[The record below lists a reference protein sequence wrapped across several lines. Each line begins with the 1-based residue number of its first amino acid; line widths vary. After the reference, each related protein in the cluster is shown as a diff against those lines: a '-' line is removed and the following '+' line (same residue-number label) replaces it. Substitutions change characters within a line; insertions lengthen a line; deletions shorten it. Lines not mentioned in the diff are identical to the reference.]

1 MSPAI
6 IEILVLAG
14 IAIFLVLRLKNVL
27 GTREGFEKP
36 PLQESSPSKNN
47 RDFRVID
54 GGEDTDITD
63 NIDKK
68 SPSADALA
76 RMKKVDN
83 GFSVNEFLSGARSAY
98 EMILMAF
105 ENGDLKEVE
114 VFLDADVQDAFQQV
128 INTRAEKKLKVV
140 AEFYGIRELSL
151 KSADFDEKTKIAE
164 LSVAFTGELSSVVK
178 NEEGEII
185 EGDAKQVKRQKDT
198 WTFSRDLSSTDP
210 NWLLVALSLIHI

>member
-36 PLQESSPSKNN
+36 PLQDAAPPKNS

-63 NIDKK
+63 NVDKK
-68 SPSADALA
+68 SPSAEALA
-76 RMKKVDN
+76 RMKKVDAD
-83 GFSVNEFLSGARSAY
+83 FMVNDFLTGARSAY

-105 ENGDLKEVE
+105 ENGDLKDVE
-114 VFLDADVQDAFQQV
+114 SFLDDDVKDAFQQV
-128 INTRAEKKLKVV
+128 IDMRAKKKLKVE
-140 AEFYGIRELSL
+140 AEFFGIRELSL
-151 KSADFDEKTKIAE
+151 KNADFDDKSNVAE
-164 LSVAFTGELSSVVK
+164 LSVSFTGELSSVVK
-178 NEEGEII
+178 NKDGEVV
-185 EGDAKQVKRQKDT
+185 EGDAKQVKRQRDT
-198 WTFSRDLSSTDP
+198 WTFSRDLSSSDP
-210 NWLLVALSLIHI
+210 NWLLVATSS

>member
-36 PLQESSPSKNN
+36 PLQDAAPSKNA

-68 SPSADALA
+68 SPSAEALA
-76 RMKKVDN
+76 RMKKVDADFMGN
-83 GFSVNEFLSGARSAY
+83 DFLTGARSAY

-105 ENGDLKEVE
+105 ENGDLKDVE
-114 VFLDADVQDAFQQV
+114 SFLDEDVKDAFQQV
-128 INTRAEKKLKVV
+128 IDMRAKKKLKVE

-151 KSADFDEKTKIAE
+151 KNAEFDDKTNVAE

-178 NEEGEII
+178 NKDGEVV
-185 EGDAKQVKRQKDT
+185 EGDAKQVKRQRDT
-198 WTFSRDLSSTDP
+198 WTFSRDLSSSDP
-210 NWLLVALSLIHI
+210 NWLLVATSS

>member
-36 PLQESSPSKNN
+36 PLQDAAPPKNS

-63 NIDKK
+63 NVDKK
-68 SPSADALA
+68 SPSAEALA
-76 RMKKVDN
+76 RMKKVDAD
-83 GFSVNEFLSGARSAY
+83 FMVNDFLTGARSAY

-105 ENGDLKEVE
+105 ENGDLNDVE
-114 VFLDADVQDAFQQV
+114 SFLDDDVKDAFQQV
-128 INTRAEKKLKVV
+128 IDMRAKKKLKVE
-140 AEFYGIRELSL
+140 AEFFGIRELSL
-151 KSADFDEKTKIAE
+151 KNADCDDKSNVAE

-178 NEEGEII
+178 NKDGEVV
-185 EGDAKQVKRQKDT
+185 EGDAKQVKRQRDT
-198 WTFSRDLSSTDP
+198 WTFSRDLSSSDP
-210 NWLLVALSLIHI
+210 NWLLVATSS

>member
-36 PLQESSPSKNN
+36 PLQETSPSKNN

-68 SPSADALA
+68 SPSADALK

-83 GFSVNEFLSGARSAY
+83 GFLVNEFLSGARSAY

-210 NWLLVALSLIHI
+210 NWLLVATSS

>member
-36 PLQESSPSKNN
+36 PLQESSPSKNT

-76 RMKKVDN
+76 RMKKVDS
-83 GFSVNEFLSGARSAY
+83 GFLVNEFLSGARSAY

-210 NWLLVALSLIHI
+210 NWLLVATSS

>member
-36 PLQESSPSKNN
+36 PLQDAAPSKSA

-63 NIDKK
+63 NVDKK
-68 SPSADALA
+68 SPSAEALA
-76 RMKKVDN
+76 RMKKVDAD
-83 GFSVNEFLSGARSAY
+83 FIVNDFLTGARSAY

-105 ENGDLKEVE
+105 ENGDLKDVE
-114 VFLDADVQDAFQQV
+114 SFLDEDVKDAFQQV
-128 INTRAEKKLKVV
+128 IDMRAKKKLKVE

-151 KSADFDEKTKIAE
+151 KNAEFDDKTNVAE

-178 NEEGEII
+178 NKDGEVV
-185 EGDAKQVKRQKDT
+185 EGDAKQVKRQRDT
-198 WTFSRDLSSTDP
+198 WTFSRDLSSSDP
-210 NWLLVALSLIHI
+210 NWLLVATSS

>member
-36 PLQESSPSKNN
+36 PLQESSPSKKN

-83 GFSVNEFLSGARSAY
+83 RFLVNEFLSGARSAY

-114 VFLDADVQDAFQQV
+114 VFLDSDVQDAFQQV

-210 NWLLVALSLIHI
+210 NWLLVATSS

>member
-36 PLQESSPSKNN
+36 PLQESSPSKKN

-83 GFSVNEFLSGARSAY
+83 GFFVNEFLSGARSAY

-210 NWLLVALSLIHI
+210 NWLLVATSS

>member
-36 PLQESSPSKNN
+36 PLQESSPSKKN
-47 RDFRVID
+47 REFRVID

-83 GFSVNEFLSGARSAY
+83 GFLVNEFLSGARSAY

-114 VFLDADVQDAFQQV
+114 VFLDADVQDAFRQV

-198 WTFSRDLSSTDP
+198 WTFSRDLSSTDT
-210 NWLLVALSLIHI
+210 NWLLVATSS

>member
-128 INTRAEKKLKVV
+128 INTRAEKRLKVV

-198 WTFSRDLSSTDP
+198 WTFSRDLTSTDP
-210 NWLLVALSLIHI
+210 NWLLVATSS

>member
-36 PLQESSPSKNN
+36 PLQESPPSKNN

-128 INTRAEKKLKVV
+128 INTRAEKRLKVV

-210 NWLLVALSLIHI
+210 NWLLVATSS

>member
-36 PLQESSPSKNN
+36 PLQETSPSKNN

-54 GGEDTDITD
+54 GCEDTDITD

-68 SPSADALA
+68 SPSADALT

-83 GFSVNEFLSGARSAY
+83 GFLVNEFLSGARSAY

-210 NWLLVALSLIHI
+210 NWLLVATSS

>member
-1 MSPAI
+1 
-6 IEILVLAG
+6 
-14 IAIFLVLRLKNVL
+14 
-27 GTREGFEKP
+27 FEKP
-36 PLQESSPSKNN
+36 PLQESSPSKKN

-83 GFSVNEFLSGARSAY
+83 GFLVNEFLSGARSAY

-151 KSADFDEKTKIAE
+151 KSADCDEKTKIAE

-185 EGDAKQVKRQKDT
+185 EGDSKQVKRQKDT

-210 NWLLVALSLIHI
+210 NWLLVATSS

>member
-36 PLQESSPSKNN
+36 PLQDAAPPKNS

-63 NIDKK
+63 NVDKK
-68 SPSADALA
+68 SPSAEALA
-76 RMKKVDN
+76 RMKKVDAD
-83 GFSVNEFLSGARSAY
+83 FMVNDFLTGARSAY

-105 ENGDLKEVE
+105 ENGDLNDVE
-114 VFLDADVQDAFQQV
+114 SFLDDDVKDAFQQV
-128 INTRAEKKLKVV
+128 IDMRAKKKLKVE

-151 KSADFDEKTKIAE
+151 KNADFDDKTNVAE

-178 NEEGEII
+178 NKDGE
-185 EGDAKQVKRQKDT
+185 V
-198 WTFSRDLSSTDP
+198 
-210 NWLLVALSLIHI
+210 V

>member
-36 PLQESSPSKNN
+36 PLQDAAPPKNS

-63 NIDKK
+63 NVDKK
-68 SPSADALA
+68 SPSAEALA
-76 RMKKVDN
+76 RMKKVDAD
-83 GFSVNEFLSGARSAY
+83 FMVNDFLTGARSAY

-105 ENGDLKEVE
+105 ENGDLNDVE
-114 VFLDADVQDAFQQV
+114 SFLDDDVKDAFQQV
-128 INTRAEKKLKVV
+128 IDMRAKKKLKVE
-140 AEFYGIRELSL
+140 AEFFGIRELSL
-151 KSADFDEKTKIAE
+151 KNADFDDKTNVAE

-178 NEEGEII
+178 NKDGEVV
-185 EGDAKQVKRQKDT
+185 EGDAKQVKRQRDT
-198 WTFSRDLSSTDP
+198 WTFSRDLSSSDP
-210 NWLLVALSLIHI
+210 NWLLVATSS

>member
-27 GTREGFEKP
+27 GAREGFEKP

-210 NWLLVALSLIHI
+210 NWLLVATSS

>member
-36 PLQESSPSKNN
+36 PLQETSPSKNN

-128 INTRAEKKLKVV
+128 INTRAEKRLKVV

-210 NWLLVALSLIHI
+210 NWLLVATSS

>member
-36 PLQESSPSKNN
+36 PLQENSPSKNN

-83 GFSVNEFLSGARSAY
+83 GFLVNEFLSGARSAY

-114 VFLDADVQDAFQQV
+114 VFLDSDVQDAFQQV

-210 NWLLVALSLIHI
+210 NWLLVATSS

>member
-36 PLQESSPSKNN
+36 PLQDAAPSKSA

-63 NIDKK
+63 NVDKK
-68 SPSADALA
+68 SPSAEALA
-76 RMKKVDN
+76 RMKKVDAD
-83 GFSVNEFLSGARSAY
+83 FMVNDFLTGARSAY

-105 ENGDLKEVE
+105 ENGDLKDVE
-114 VFLDADVQDAFQQV
+114 SFLDEDVKDAFQQV
-128 INTRAEKKLKVV
+128 IDMRAKKKLKVE

-151 KSADFDEKTKIAE
+151 RNADFDDKTNVAE
-164 LSVAFTGELSSVVK
+164 LSVSFTGELSSVVK
-178 NEEGEII
+178 NKDGEVV
-185 EGDAKQVKRQKDT
+185 EGDAKQVKRQRDT
-198 WTFSRDLSSTDP
+198 WTFSRDLSSSDP
-210 NWLLVALSLIHI
+210 NWLLVATSS

>member
-36 PLQESSPSKNN
+36 PLQESSPSEKN

-83 GFSVNEFLSGARSAY
+83 GFLVNEFLSGARSAY

-210 NWLLVALSLIHI
+210 NWLLVATSS

>member
-36 PLQESSPSKNN
+36 PLQDAAPPKKS

-63 NIDKK
+63 NVDKK
-68 SPSADALA
+68 SPSAEALA
-76 RMKKVDN
+76 RMKKVDAD
-83 GFSVNEFLSGARSAY
+83 FMVNDFLTGARSAY

-105 ENGDLKEVE
+105 ENGDLKDVE
-114 VFLDADVQDAFQQV
+114 SFLDEDVKDAFKQV
-128 INTRAEKKLKVV
+128 IDMRSKKKLKVE

-151 KSADFDEKTKIAE
+151 KNADFDDKTNVAE

-178 NEEGEII
+178 NKDGEVV
-185 EGDAKQVKRQKDT
+185 EGDAKQVKRQRDT
-198 WTFSRDLSSTDP
+198 WTFSRDLSSSDP
-210 NWLLVALSLIHI
+210 NWLLVATSS

>member
-36 PLQESSPSKNN
+36 PLQDAAPSKSA

-63 NIDKK
+63 NVDKK
-68 SPSADALA
+68 SPSAEALA
-76 RMKKVDN
+76 RMKKVDAD
-83 GFSVNEFLSGARSAY
+83 FMVNDFLTGARSAY

-105 ENGDLKEVE
+105 ENGDLKDVE
-114 VFLDADVQDAFQQV
+114 SFLDEDVKDAFQQV
-128 INTRAEKKLKVV
+128 IDMRAKKKLKVE

-151 KSADFDEKTKIAE
+151 KNAEFDDKTNVAE

-178 NEEGEII
+178 NKDGEVV
-185 EGDAKQVKRQKDT
+185 EGDAKQVKRQRDT
-198 WTFSRDLSSTDP
+198 WTFSRDISSSDP
-210 NWLLVALSLIHI
+210 NWLLVATSS

>member
-68 SPSADALA
+68 SPSAAALA

-83 GFSVNEFLSGARSAY
+83 GFLVNEFLSGARSAY

-105 ENGDLKEVE
+105 ENGDLKEVDI
-114 VFLDADVQDAFQQV
+114 FLDADVRNAFQQV

-151 KSADFDEKTKIAE
+151 KNADFDEKTKIAE

-210 NWLLVALSLIHI
+210 NWLLVATSS

>member
-36 PLQESSPSKNN
+36 PLQDAAPPKKS

-63 NIDKK
+63 NVDKK
-68 SPSADALA
+68 SPSAEALA
-76 RMKKVDN
+76 RMKKVDAD
-83 GFSVNEFLSGARSAY
+83 FMVNDFLTGARSAY

-105 ENGDLKEVE
+105 ENGDLIDVE
-114 VFLDADVQDAFQQV
+114 SFLDEDVKEAFQQV
-128 INTRAEKKLKVV
+128 IDMRAKKKLKVE

-151 KSADFDEKTKIAE
+151 KNADFDDKTNVAE

-178 NEEGEII
+178 NKDGEVV
-185 EGDAKQVKRQKDT
+185 EGDAKQVKRQRDT
-198 WTFSRDLSSTDP
+198 WTFSRDLSSSDP
-210 NWLLVALSLIHI
+210 NWLLVATSS

>member
-54 GGEDTDITD
+54 GGEDTDITE

-76 RMKKVDN
+76 RMKRVDN
-83 GFSVNEFLSGARSAY
+83 GFLVTEFLSGARSAY

-105 ENGDLKEVE
+105 ENGDLNEVE
-114 VFLDADVQDAFQQV
+114 VFLDADVRDAFQQV

-164 LSVAFTGELSSVVK
+164 LSVAFTGELSSIVK

-198 WTFSRDLSSTDP
+198 WTFSRDLSSNDP
-210 NWLLVALSLIHI
+210 NWLLVATSG

>member
-36 PLQESSPSKNN
+36 PLQESSPSKKN

-83 GFSVNEFLSGARSAY
+83 GFLVNEFLSGARSAY

-105 ENGDLKEVE
+105 ENGDLNEVE
-114 VFLDADVQDAFQQV
+114 VFLDADVRDAFQQV

-210 NWLLVALSLIHI
+210 NWLLVATSS

>member
-36 PLQESSPSKNN
+36 PLQDAAPSKNA

-63 NIDKK
+63 NVDKK
-68 SPSADALA
+68 SPSAEALA
-76 RMKKVDN
+76 RMKKVDAD
-83 GFSVNEFLSGARSAY
+83 FMVNDFLTGARSSY
-98 EMILMAF
+98 EMLLMTF
-105 ENGDLKEVE
+105 ENGDLKDVE
-114 VFLDADVQDAFQQV
+114 SFLDEDVKDAFQQV
-128 INTRAEKKLKVV
+128 IDMRAKKKLKVE

-151 KSADFDEKTKIAE
+151 KNADFDDKTNVAE

-178 NEEGEII
+178 NKDGEVV
-185 EGDAKQVKRQKDT
+185 EGDAKQVKRQRDT
-198 WTFSRDLSSTDP
+198 WTFSRDLSSSDP
-210 NWLLVALSLIHI
+210 NWLLVATSS

>member
-14 IAIFLVLRLKNVL
+14 IDIFLVLRLKNVL

-36 PLQESSPSKNN
+36 PLQDAAPSKSA

-63 NIDKK
+63 NVDKK
-68 SPSADALA
+68 SPSAEALA
-76 RMKKVDN
+76 RMKKVDAD
-83 GFSVNEFLSGARSAY
+83 FMVNDFLTGARSAY

-105 ENGDLKEVE
+105 ENGDLKDVE
-114 VFLDADVQDAFQQV
+114 SFLDEDVKDAFQQV
-128 INTRAEKKLKVV
+128 IDMRAKKKLKVE

-151 KSADFDEKTKIAE
+151 KNADFDDKTNVAE
-164 LSVAFTGELSSVVK
+164 LSVSFTGELSSVVK
-178 NEEGEII
+178 NKDGEVV
-185 EGDAKQVKRQKDT
+185 EGDAKQVKRQRDT
-198 WTFSRDLSSTDP
+198 WTFSRDLSSSDP
-210 NWLLVALSLIHI
+210 NWLLVATSS

>member
-36 PLQESSPSKNN
+36 LLQDAVPSKNA

-63 NIDKK
+63 NVDKK
-68 SPSADALA
+68 SPSAEALA
-76 RMKKVDN
+76 RMKKVDAD
-83 GFSVNEFLSGARSAY
+83 FMVNDFLTGARSAY

-105 ENGDLKEVE
+105 ENGDLKDVE
-114 VFLDADVQDAFQQV
+114 SLALFREMMGAGIDLWMRGVV
-128 INTRAEKKLKVV
+128 KKKYY
-140 AEFYGIRELSL
+140 YGIRICYYLDKCLS
-151 KSADFDEKTKIAE
+151 
-164 LSVAFTGELSSVVK
+164 
-178 NEEGEII
+178 
-185 EGDAKQVKRQKDT
+185 
-198 WTFSRDLSSTDP
+198 
-210 NWLLVALSLIHI
+210 

>member
-36 PLQESSPSKNN
+36 PLQETSPSKNN

-68 SPSADALA
+68 SPSADALT

-83 GFSVNEFLSGARSAY
+83 GFLVNEFLSGARSAY

-105 ENGDLKEVE
+105 ENGDLKEVK
-114 VFLDADVQDAFQQV
+114 VFLDSDVQDAFQQV

-210 NWLLVALSLIHI
+210 NWLLVATSS

>member
-36 PLQESSPSKNN
+36 PLQDAAPSKNA

-63 NIDKK
+63 NVDKK
-68 SPSADALA
+68 SPSAEALA
-76 RMKKVDN
+76 RMKKVDAD
-83 GFSVNEFLSGARSAY
+83 FMVNDFLTGARSAY

-105 ENGDLKEVE
+105 ENGDLKDVE
-114 VFLDADVQDAFQQV
+114 SFLDEEVKDAFQQV
-128 INTRAEKKLKVV
+128 IDMRAKKKLKVE

-151 KSADFDEKTKIAE
+151 KNAEFDDKTNVAE
-164 LSVAFTGELSSVVK
+164 LSVSFTGELSSVVK
-178 NEEGEII
+178 NKDGEVV
-185 EGDAKQVKRQKDT
+185 EGDAKQVKRQRDT
-198 WTFSRDLSSTDP
+198 WTFSRDLSSSDP
-210 NWLLVALSLIHI
+210 NWLLVATSS

>member
-36 PLQESSPSKNN
+36 PLQESSPSKTN

-83 GFSVNEFLSGARSAY
+83 GFLVNEFLSGARSAY

-210 NWLLVALSLIHI
+210 NWLLVATSS

>member
-36 PLQESSPSKNN
+36 PLQESSPSKTN

-210 NWLLVALSLIHI
+210 NWLLVATSS

>member
-36 PLQESSPSKNN
+36 PLQDAAPSKNA

-63 NIDKK
+63 NVDKK
-68 SPSADALA
+68 SPSAEALA
-76 RMKKVDN
+76 RMKKVDAD
-83 GFSVNEFLSGARSAY
+83 FMVNDFLTGARSAY

-105 ENGDLKEVE
+105 ENGDLKDVE
-114 VFLDADVQDAFQQV
+114 SFLDEDVKAFQQV
-128 INTRAEKKLKVV
+128 IDMRAKKKLKVE

-151 KSADFDEKTKIAE
+151 KNADFDDKTNVAE

-178 NEEGEII
+178 NKDGEIV
-185 EGDAKQVKRQKDT
+185 EGDAKQVKRQRDT
-198 WTFSRDLSSTDP
+198 WTFSRDLSSSDP
-210 NWLLVALSLIHI
+210 NWLLVATSS

>member
-36 PLQESSPSKNN
+36 PLQDAAPSKNA

-63 NIDKK
+63 NVDKK
-68 SPSADALA
+68 SPSAEALA
-76 RMKKVDN
+76 RMKKVDAD
-83 GFSVNEFLSGARSAY
+83 FMVNDFLTGARSAY

-105 ENGDLKEVE
+105 ENGDLKDVE
-114 VFLDADVQDAFQQV
+114 SFLDEDVKDAFQQV
-128 INTRAEKKLKVV
+128 IDMRAKKKLKVE

-151 KSADFDEKTKIAE
+151 KNADFDDKTNVAE
-164 LSVAFTGELSSVVK
+164 LSVTFTGELSSVVK
-178 NEEGEII
+178 NKDGEVV
-185 EGDAKQVKRQKDT
+185 EGDAKQVKRQRAT
-198 WTFSRDLSSTDP
+198 WTFSRDLSSSDP
-210 NWLLVALSLIHI
+210 NWLLVATSS